1 MIIKNTL
8 EIIGSDE
15 QVKKVKDF
23 IKGEPDKDEP
33 KFIDFDKIIPVP
45 TTLNVGAKPS
55 GKLVQFLVF
64 GDPDGFGLLNRGD
77 ALKLFNDLSET
88 EKKEAIDIGLKYQF
102 NLKTYGCLTH
112 GAYVSKAWKTRENA
126 FGQKM
131 ISSNMIEFQTEID
144 GVPYLIGQ
152 LAKKFIDVQFKYRWN
167 DDSEY
172 FHEALYIR
180 GETEKISQKHLHST
194 KEYVFKNLD
203 DYYQK
208 RKYLTE

>member
-23 IKGEPDKDEP
+23 IKGEPDENESKC
-33 KFIDFDKIIPVP
+33 IDFDKIIPIP
-45 TTLNVGAKPS
+45 TTLKVNAKPS

-77 ALKLFNDLSET
+77 ALKLFKDLSET
-88 EKKEAIDIGLKYQF
+88 EKKDAIDIGLKYQF
-102 NLKTYGCLTH
+102 NLKEYGCLMY
-112 GAYVSKAWKTRENA
+112 GDYVRKAWKTSENA

-144 GVPYLIGQ
+144 GVPYLIGE
-152 LAKKFIDVQFKYRWN
+152 LAKKFIDVQFKYRWK
-167 DDSEY
+167 DDSES
-172 FHEALYIR
+172 FHEALYIK
-180 GETEKISQKHLHST
+180 GEVEKISGTHLYST
-194 KEYVFKNLD
+194 KEYVFENLD
-203 DYYQK
+203 DYYQQ
-208 RKYLTE
+208 RKYLSE